1 MIQSAHRSRH
11 RAWRAAKERAFR
23 VLCFASAV
31 LGVVLLVALLY
42 GIVRDGAG
50 RLNWDFVQSFPSRIP
65 GRAGIKAALVGTLWL
80 IGLTALFSVPVGVAA
95 AIYLEE
101 FAKKNRINAFI
112 QLNILNLAGVPSI
125 VYALLGLAFFV
136 RWMELGRS
144 LMAGA
149 LTLGLLILPVI
160 IVTTQEALRAVPG
173 SLREGSLALGATRWQ
188 TTVKQVLPASA
199 PGIMTGIILSL
210 SRAMGE
216 TAPLVTIGALV
227 YVAFLPS
234 GPRDE
239 FTALPIQIFNWTS
252 RPQPAFHQAAAAGI
266 LVLLIVLLTMN
277 FGAVWIR
284 NRYQRKL

>member
-1 MIQSAHRSRH
+1 MAMSPRSGHRR
-11 RAWRAAKERAFR
+11 WRAAKERAFAI
-23 VLCFASAV
+23 VCLVSAA
-31 LGVVLLVALLY
+31 LGVVLLAALLY

-65 GRAGIKAALVGTLWL
+65 SRAGIKAALVGTLWL
-80 IGLTALFSVPVGVAA
+80 IGLTALFSVPIGVAA

-144 LMAGA
+144 LLAGS

-160 IVTTQEALRAVPG
+160 IVTTQEALRAVPS

-227 YVAFLPS
+227 YVAFLPN

-252 RPQPAFHQAAAAGI
+252 RPQPAFHEAAAAGI

-277 FGAVWIR
+277 FGAIWIR
-284 NRYQRKL
+284 NRFQRKM

>member
-1 MIQSAHRSRH
+1 MAPRSGHRK
-11 RAWRAAKERAFR
+11 WRAAKEKGFA
-23 VLCFASAV
+23 VVCFVSAGI
-31 LGVVLLVALLY
+31 GVVLLAALLF

-50 RLNWDFVQSFPSRIP
+50 RLNWSFVQSFPSRIP
-65 GRAGIKAALVGTLWL
+65 SQAGIKAALVGTLWL
-80 IGLTALFSVPVGVAA
+80 IGLTAVFAVPIGVSA

-101 FAKKNRINAFI
+101 FAKRNRVNAFI

-136 RWMELGRS
+136 RWMDLGRS
-144 LMAGA
+144 VLAGA

-160 IVTTQEALRAVPG
+160 IVTTQEALRAVPS

-252 RPQPAFHQAAAAGI
+252 RPQPAFHQAAAAAI

-277 FGAVWIR
+277 FAAIWIR
-284 NRYQRKL
+284 NRFQRKM